1 MDRLLKAISFSKYKC
16 FDAKTSIFNIDL
28 NSNISLIIG
37 RNNSG
42 KSSVIDVIEKAVNPQ
57 TPYDVV
63 GLNYIVELTDKHIRN
78 GFSTHVS
85 GGDIGENH
93 YNYGKK
99 FIGQTISIKRVNS
112 GMTIADTQNSNI
124 SFLKVSNE

>member
-42 KSSVIDVIEKAVNPQ
+42 KSSVIDVIEKAVNSKSSYNV
-57 TPYDVV
+57 TPISNMMKI
-63 GLNYIVELTDKHIRN
+63 GFLT
-78 GFSTHVS
+78 
-85 GGDIGENH
+85 
-93 YNYGKK
+93 
-99 FIGQTISIKRVNS
+99 RVATLRMIEQKN
-112 GMTIADTQNSNI
+112 
-124 SFLKVSNE
+124 